1 MTKAEVLAKRRWLKN
16 RRRENRIK
24 KQHNYEAKTNKGTSR
39 DTLRLVNQEKKRA
52 IQKDIA
58 LENKLK
64 KQFGLR

>member
-1 MTKAEVLAKRRWLKN
+1 MTKAEVLAKKKWLKN
-16 RRRENRIK
+16 RRRENKIK
-24 KQHNYEAKTNKGTSR
+24 KQHNYETKTHKGTSR